1 MAFRIVLTDY
11 EFPDLQPEQEV
22 LARGGFK
29 LTAHQARSEDEL
41 IAACAGADAVINQY
55 AQLTARVIHSLDR
68 CRIISRYGI
77 GLNTIDV
84 PAATELGI
92 YVGNVPDGSIEE
104 VSDHAIALLLSVVRG
119 LGKFD
124 RALRAGKWD
133 YTVVKPL
140 YRVRGRTLGLL
151 SFGNIAQKVATKMA
165 AFGVRIIAHDPFAD
179 RQRARE
185 LGVEL
190 VDLDAL
196 CRQSDYLSIHVP
208 LTAETHHMLSTAQL
222 ALMKPTAI
230 VVNTARGPVVD
241 ERALVAALAEG
252 RLAGAGLDVFEE
264 EPIGRGHPLLTMDNV
279 VLSSHAAWY
288 SEDSERE
295 IRTKTAQNVVD
306 VLQGRPPTYLANPAV
321 RGMARGPAEVLAAR

>member
-1 MAFRIVLTDY
+1 MTFKIVLTDY
-11 EFPDLQPEQEV
+11 EFPDLAPEREV
-22 LARGGFK
+22 LARAGFE
-29 LTAHQARSEDEL
+29 LTACQAKSEDAL

-55 AQLTARVIHSLDR
+55 AQLTPKVIGTLDR

-84 PAATELGI
+84 PTATDLGI
-92 YVGNVPDGSIEE
+92 YIGNVPDGSLEE
-104 VSDHAIALLLSVVRG
+104 VSDHAIAMLLSLVRG
-119 LGKFD
+119 LTKFD
-124 RALRAGKWD
+124 KAVKGGKWD

-151 SFGNIAQKVATKMA
+151 SFGNIAQKVAIKMA
-165 AFGVRIIAHDPFAD
+165 GFGVRIIAHDPYANAD
-179 RQRARE
+179 RARA

-190 VDLDAL
+190 VDLETL

-208 LTAETHHMLSTAQL
+208 LVAETHHIMSAPQF

-230 VVNTARGPVVD
+230 VVNVARGPVID
-241 ERALVAALAEG
+241 EPALIAALQEG
-252 RLAGAGLDVFEE
+252 RLAGAGLDVFET
-264 EPIGRGHPLLTMDNV
+264 EPVGADHPLLGMDNV

-288 SEDSERE
+288 SEDSEYE

-306 VLQGRPPTYLANPAV
+306 VLQGREPTYLANPAV
-321 RGMARGPAEVLAAR
+321 RDIARGPVAAA

>member
-1 MAFRIVLTDY
+1 MTFKIVLTDY
-11 EFPDLQPEQEV
+11 EFPDLGPEHEV
-22 LARGGFK
+22 LARAGLT
-29 LTAHQARSEDEL
+29 LTACQAKSENDL

-55 AQLTARVIHSLDR
+55 AQLTPRVIRSLDK

-84 PAATELGI
+84 PTATELGI
-92 YVGNVPDGSIEE
+92 YIGNVPDGSLEE

-119 LGKFD
+119 LPKFD
-124 RALRAGKWD
+124 KAIKSGKWD

-151 SFGNIAQKVATKMA
+151 SFGNIAQKVAMKMA
-165 AFGVRIIAHDPFAD
+165 GFGVRIIAHDPYGNAA
-179 RQRARE
+179 RARE

-190 VDLDAL
+190 VDLETL
-196 CRQSDYLSIHVP
+196 CRESDYLSIHVP
-208 LTAETHHMLSTAQL
+208 LVAETHHIMSTPQF

-230 VVNTARGPVVD
+230 VVNTARGPVID
-241 ERALVAALAEG
+241 EPALVAALREG
-252 RLAGAGLDVFEE
+252 RIAGAGLDVFEQ
-264 EPIGRGHPLLTMDNV
+264 EPVAKDHPLLGMDNV

-288 SEDSERE
+288 SEDSEYE

-306 VLQGRPPTYLANPAV
+306 VLQGRLPTYLANPVV
-321 RGMARGPAEVLAAR
+321 RDMARGPVAAE